1 MDSNMLV
8 VFGWKNERFEDTKE
22 VIVNPKSKND
32 RRLANRTRTIVIS
45 KH

>member
-22 VIVNPKSKND
+22 VIVNRNQ
-32 RRLANRTRTIVIS
+32 RTTDDWLIEQEP
-45 KH
+45 